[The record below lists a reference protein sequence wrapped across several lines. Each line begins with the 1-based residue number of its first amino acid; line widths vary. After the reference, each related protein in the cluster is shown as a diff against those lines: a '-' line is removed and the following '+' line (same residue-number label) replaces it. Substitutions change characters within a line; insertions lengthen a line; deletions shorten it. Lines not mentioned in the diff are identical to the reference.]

1 VFCVARKRRGQGFIG
16 AVAPPS
22 IGRGT
27 PTTQT
32 IGGRGEGRGEAAGGA
47 DVVLEPMHFSGETY
61 EPIHSREG
69 DKRDGR
75 RMRHHARGTILLL
88 VLLYLGICV
97 LIPLNIWE
105 RGEKGRRVTNHWHYC
120 CWFDTLLG
128 ARG

>member
-75 RMRHHARGTILLL
+75 RMRHHARGPILLL
-88 VLLYLGICV
+88 VLFYLGICV
-97 LIPLNIWE
+97 LIPLKIWE
-105 RGEKGRRVTNHWHYC
+105 GAKKEEEQTSYQPLA
-120 CWFDTLLG
+120 LLLLV
-128 ARG
+128 